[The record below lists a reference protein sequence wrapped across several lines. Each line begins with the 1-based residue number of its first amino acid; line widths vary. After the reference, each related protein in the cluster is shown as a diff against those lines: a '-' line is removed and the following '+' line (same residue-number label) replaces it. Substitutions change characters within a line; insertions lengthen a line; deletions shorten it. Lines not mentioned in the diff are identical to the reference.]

1 VGLKKEG
8 QNMLLRKYN
17 KTVREFSPAQIIVLF
32 YIMAV
37 TISFLLLSLPIAHK
51 QGVHVATIDTL
62 FVAISAVSVTGLSPI
77 STVDTFSTTGM
88 FILMFVFQFGGL
100 GVMMLSTFIWLI
112 ARKKIGLKQRQ
123 LIMTDQNQSNLSGL
137 VNLMRQ
143 ILFIII
149 IVELIGALLLGI
161 HFYLYYYHS
170 LPEALLRGL
179 FASVSATTNA
189 GFDITGNSLVPYA
202 DDYYVQMIH
211 IFLIALGAIGFPV
224 LIEIK
229 QFFLNVKSKRKFRF
243 SLFTKLTSSM
253 FLLLLVIGTI
263 AILLLE
269 GNHFLKGESWHK
281 SFFYALFQSSST
293 RSGGLATMDVSEFTT
308 STLLVLSALMFIGAS
323 PSSVGGGIRTT
334 TFALNILFIYN
345 YARGKKQVRIFK
357 RELHEEDIIKSLVVT
372 IIGVGLCSIS
382 VIILSVLE
390 PFPLVNIMFEV
401 CSAFGTTGLSTGITG
416 DLSNIGKII
425 IMILMFIGRV
435 GILLCLFILRGK
447 GVQPDFHYPKER
459 VIIG

>member
-1 VGLKKEG
+1 
-8 QNMLLRKYN
+8 MLLRKYN

-202 DDYYVQMIH
+202 GDYYVQMIH

-253 FLLLLVIGTI
+253 FLFLLVIGTI

>member
-1 VGLKKEG
+1 
-8 QNMLLRKYN
+8 MLLRKYN

-253 FLLLLVIGTI
+253 FLFLLVIGTI

>member
-1 VGLKKEG
+1 
-8 QNMLLRKYN
+8 MLLRKYN

-189 GFDITGNSLVPYA
+189 GFDISGNSLVPYA

>member
-1 VGLKKEG
+1 
-8 QNMLLRKYN
+8 MLLRKYN

>member
-161 HFYLYYYHS
+161 HFYIYYYHS

-229 QFFLNVKSKRKFRF
+229 QFFLNIKSKRKFRF

>member
-1 VGLKKEG
+1 
-8 QNMLLRKYN
+8 
-17 KTVREFSPAQIIVLF
+17 
-32 YIMAV
+32 
-37 TISFLLLSLPIAHK
+37 
-51 QGVHVATIDTL
+51 
-62 FVAISAVSVTGLSPI
+62 
-77 STVDTFSTTGM
+77 
-88 FILMFVFQFGGL
+88 
-100 GVMMLSTFIWLI
+100 
-112 ARKKIGLKQRQ
+112 
-123 LIMTDQNQSNLSGL
+123 
-137 VNLMRQ
+137 
-143 ILFIII
+143 
-149 IVELIGALLLGI
+149 
-161 HFYLYYYHS
+161 
-170 LPEALLRGL
+170 
-179 FASVSATTNA
+179 
-189 GFDITGNSLVPYA
+189 
-202 DDYYVQMIH
+202 MIH

-263 AILLLE
+263 AILCLE